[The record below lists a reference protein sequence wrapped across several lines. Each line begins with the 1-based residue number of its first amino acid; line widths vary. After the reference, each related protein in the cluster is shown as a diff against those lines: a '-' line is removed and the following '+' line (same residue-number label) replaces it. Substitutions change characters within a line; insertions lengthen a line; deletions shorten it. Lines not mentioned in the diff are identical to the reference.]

1 MPIGLVLRCFEKDP
15 DRVNARVAE
24 VIETLRTMEQVANT
38 SSFEF
43 KHCLVLVPTS
53 KQFKDHD
60 CGLTASSLRVS
71 IESSGLKRLG
81 SVVVEETDLDIF
93 ACAVNHA
100 AVCLSKHGCDQM
112 LVISTSCRSY
122 ITEANMDKLLRAPDA
137 GARVAGLVIADSP
150 EIMELQRRGS
160 IMNTFALW
168 DIESFLTVGGM
179 NPAEGNPRVDRN
191 KNRYVQTKNGPIPF
205 AGLETTTLYHMG
217 MTFGR
222 CIAPVVPVDQGVWR
236 APDPEKD
243 PEGAHREKLKRESKV
258 DRHSACFQ
266 MEGYRWEELSNF
278 LLPGYPK

>member
-1 MPIGLVLRCFEKDP
+1 MNIGLVLRCFEKDP
-15 DRVNARVAE
+15 SKVNARVQE
-24 VIETLRTMEQVANT
+24 INETLQRIEESCKKWPQIGCCIILIPIN
-38 SSFEF
+38 
-43 KHCLVLVPTS
+43 KD
-53 KQFKDHD
+53 FKDYD
-60 CGLTASSLRVS
+60 CGLTGKNLLA
-71 IESSGLKRLG
+71 G
-81 SVVVEETDLDIF
+81 SNAHKFPSRYIVAETNLDIF
-93 ACAVNHA
+93 ACAVNSA
-100 AVCLSKHGCDQM
+100 ALHLSRLKCDEM
-112 LVISTSCRSY
+112 LIVSSSCRSY

-168 DIESFLTVGGM
+168 HIDSFLTVGGM